1 MWCCWIS
8 PDDNPVSTPAS
19 AVVET
24 GLILWLDILHPTFR
38 NYASAFPIKAPS
50 FASGY
55 SFTEP

>member
-8 PDDNPVSTPAS
+8 PGHNRLLPNR
-19 AVVET
+19 AVAET